1 MAYISEEVEAF
12 INPVTRQDEEPLK
25 SRAQLRLE
33 KLKARLERNGADR
46 PTVAVDREWPEVG

>member
-1 MAYISEEVEAF
+1 MFCISEAEAV
-12 INPVTRQDEEPLK
+12 INRGTYRDEETPK

-46 PTVAVDREWPEVG
+46 PTVAVDQGWPEVG

>member
-1 MAYISEEVEAF
+1 MFCISEAEAV
-12 INPVTRQDEEPLK
+12 INRGTYRDEETPK

-46 PTVAVDREWPEVG
+46 PTGAVDREWPEVG